1 MMRPTAIFFLLLFSI
16 VLAAQNCDTLYN
28 ESDLRTF
35 VKIKSTSVTSGLNID
50 SIIQE
55 VVFTSGI
62 SIERLHKIIKN
73 GFNEKSEILSESEKK
88 SLSLFQIAQTNYAKN
103 KKARLVNLCKK
114 ENMSVEKYEFLD
126 TKFIKSISFQQ
137 SLIPLFKLQ
146 QVER

>member
-1 MMRPTAIFFLLLFSI
+1 MRPTVIFFLLLFSI
-16 VLAAQNCDTLYN
+16 VLAAQNSDTLYN

-55 VVFTSGI
+55 VVYTSGI
-62 SIERLHKIIKN
+62 SIERLQEIIKN
-73 GFNEKSEILSESEKK
+73 GFNEKSELLTESEKK

-103 KKARLVNLCKK
+103 KKALLVNLCKK

-146 QVER
+146 QAER

>member
-1 MMRPTAIFFLLLFSI
+1 MRPTAIFFLLLFSI

>member
-1 MMRPTAIFFLLLFSI
+1 MRPTVIFFLLLFSI
-16 VLAAQNCDTLYN
+16 VLAAQNSDTLYN

-55 VVFTSGI
+55 VVYTSGI
-62 SIERLHKIIKN
+62 SIERLQEIIKN
-73 GFNEKSEILSESEKK
+73 GFNEKSELLTESEKK

-103 KKARLVNLCKK
+103 KKALLVNLCKK